1 VISGTP
7 TAGSAT
13 TTYTIN
19 ATNGAWTSSATVTF
33 PTAAGDGAYATAWSG
48 HKFVSVN
55 ATTAGVASIP
65 QTGTASAP
73 ARTTPAAVEGPL
85 IRYDTSEAE
94 ITRLYRAYS
103 ACLKKQG
110 IPLKGGKGLSQD
122 PETLARYKRELTA
135 CAGKRPEDVPHRE
148 ERKDPGAFQDHLRQ
162 QVKCMKAKGLDVVL
176 IPPNGWGVSDE
187 AAERGY
193 EPDFRVVNKCQLE
206 AFGG

>member
-1 VISGTP
+1 MGHPAAMSRSSSQSFPGAAYGRYRLSALALASIGLLAGCSDAP
-7 TAGSAT
+7 ITAG
-13 TTYTIN
+13 
-19 ATNGAWTSSATVTF
+19 
-33 PTAAGDGAYATAWSG
+33 
-48 HKFVSVN
+48 VST
-55 ATTAGVASIP
+55 TTAGVASIP

-162 QVKCMKAKGLDVVL
+162 QVKCMKAKGLDVIL